1 MMMPSVVSAAD
12 GDSSK
17 DTEQDLKDAVENAA
31 EDSDDRDFAELLA
44 FIISGAVV
52 AIVILMVCLYC
63 ICSKM
68 GQNGKENEK
77 KDEVTN

>member
-68 GQNGKENEK
+68 GKNGKENEK